1 MGCGTIG
8 VLSALAIIQC
18 AAHSKA
24 QVSCHGRAAGDR
36 AAAREAFAVAE
47 AKTAGVG
54 QKMDLAFS
62 LLRLDMAAGDWQ
74 VLRPSASRPVW
85 PAPVHSTPVDLCCQP
100 MCSNLSQ
107 VDPQAPRQ
115 KHPQAGP
122 CVCCAAC
129 DVCNFV
135 NRVRAPAPSLAR
147 FIIT

>member
-1 MGCGTIG
+1 MCGWQVGSGTRG
-8 VLSALAIIQC
+8 VLCALAIIQC

-74 VLRPSASRPVW
+74 VLSIE
-85 PAPVHSTPVDLCCQP
+85 CQP
-100 MCSNLSQ
+100 TFLASPC
-107 VDPQAPRQ
+107 RQ
-115 KHPQAGP
+115 
-122 CVCCAAC
+122 
-129 DVCNFV
+129 
-135 NRVRAPAPSLAR
+135 
-147 FIIT
+147 